1 MYYEISGPISPF
13 SLPKCKTGE
22 TISAC
27 IFTHASLSDILELT
41 KSGEIVCTCGCRD
54 NIRPQQRQL
63 KCPVAAT
70 APIQQTL
77 ISDIRNNPTSNTV
90 VCLTVTTEPIHL
102 DMANKMS
109 TRVLE
114 SRFEHMTVQDE
125 NDVGE
130 SSRLYTKTKVR

>member
-1 MYYEISGPISPF
+1 MH
-13 SLPKCKTGE
+13 LHTCR
-22 TISAC
+22 
-27 IFTHASLSDILELT
+27 SLSDKLELT

-70 APIQQTL
+70 APVQQTL
-77 ISDIRNNPTSNTV
+77 LSDIRNNSTSNKV
-90 VCLTVTTEPIHL
+90 VCLIVATEPDHL

-114 SRFEHMTVQDE
+114 TRFEHMTVQDE

-130 SSRLYTKTKVR
+130 SSRLYSKTKVG

>member
-1 MYYEISGPISPF
+1 MH
-13 SLPKCKTGE
+13 LHTCR
-22 TISAC
+22 
-27 IFTHASLSDILELT
+27 SLSDKLELT

-70 APIQQTL
+70 APVQQTL
-77 ISDIRNNPTSNTV
+77 LSDIRNNSTSNKV
-90 VCLTVTTEPIHL
+90 VCLIVATEPDHL

-130 SSRLYTKTKVR
+130 SSRLYSKTKVG